1 MEAKLALLGNCE
13 RQTDQPTDQRTW
25 GFIGKLNLQKVTDIM
40 AKSYVSYLSKK
51 YHFRLTVPL
60 NVTEKGPMGYEG
72 SRIHRIIFMIIFGMD
87 LQVFSYLQHHM
98 EGISIARISSSL
110 PPSLS
115 LSLPPCLQPILPLSL
130 FLPPS
135 PPLSLKKRIQGTIH
149 QSTSCHFL
157 FFPPI

>member
-1 MEAKLALLGNCE
+1 
-13 RQTDQPTDQRTW
+13 
-25 GFIGKLNLQKVTDIM
+25 M
-40 AKSYVSYLSKK
+40 AKSYVSYLSKI

-115 LSLPPCLQPILPLSL
+115 LSLPPCLQPTLPLSL

-135 PPLSLKKRIQGTIH
+135 PPSLFKKTNSGNYPSIYQLSFSIFSSYLSVILIGWGSQT
-149 QSTSCHFL
+149 
-157 FFPPI
+157 